1 MLAVRTTPMNA
12 TSKEEKK
19 KSEALYKDYLSR
31 QHTKAVNGI
40 KSACNALNDVV
51 CNSTDDEIDLI
62 IGCGKI
68 DGMFPCK

>member
-1 MLAVRTTPMNA
+1 MLAARTKPMNA
-12 TSKEEKK
+12 SSKEDKK
-19 KSEALYKDYLSR
+19 ASEALYKNYLSR
-31 QHTKAVNGI
+31 QHAKAVNGI

-68 DGMFPCK
+68 DEMFPCK